1 MEPAPPSPLIKD
13 EDVPMATAVVSGS
26 GAGVDAIRKGGLEV
40 GTHWSYYKPV
50 NEEVVSD
57 ERLYQGAC
65 CLAD

>member
-13 EDVPMATAVVSGS
+13 ADVPVATAVVSGS
-26 GAGVDAIRKGGLEV
+26 GAGDAIRKGGLEV

-57 ERLYQGAC
+57 E
-65 CLAD
+65 